1 MLMSRFV
8 WSAPVWSAP
17 VWPSAVRR
25 VALALPLALATLAAP
40 VTAAGA
46 AVPHAPARQASGAG
60 VAVQRVHILAVVNG
74 SPITNIDVDNRARLF
89 ALSANLSATPAVLDR
104 LKPQILR
111 QLIDERLRMQAVEKA
126 QIVVPDKAVAD
137 AIAEIEKRN
146 GMAPGTLRKRLAAG
160 GVSMATLVD
169 QLRTQ
174 LGWTQLL
181 REQLGPRG
189 KVDDA
194 AVAAEER
201 LLAQETGQPQY
212 HVGEIFIP
220 VGTGSRGTAARN
232 FAQTVISELRAG
244 APFPVVA
251 AQFSQSQTALAGGDL
266 GWVTANQLDPAVA
279 KVVGEMPVGAV
290 SNPITVPGGIDIV
303 TLVGKR
309 VTGRDMAT
317 VLSIRQVFVPFTTPL
332 NPQAPTAQQVA
343 ALQRARQISQTVK
356 SCPQME
362 QLAAS
367 MHSSRPADPGPI
379 RLENVQPP
387 AFRQMLAALKPGQTT
402 QPLVAPNGIG
412 VMILCAKE
420 RKNLAQLTPQ
430 EIRLQILSQRVNLL
444 SRQLQ
449 QDLRS
454 QADIELH
461 PGGGAA

>member
-8 WSAPVWSAP
+8 WLVPVRP
-17 VWPSAVRR
+17 VPVRR
-25 VALALPLALATLAAP
+25 LAWAVSLAVAALAAP
-40 VTAAGA
+40 VAAAGA
-46 AVPHAPARQASGAG
+46 AVPHTPARLAPAPAAQQA
-60 VAVQRVHILAVVNG
+60 VRILAVVNG
-74 SPITNIDVDNRARLF
+74 SPITNIDVENRAKLF
-89 ALSANLSATPAVLDR
+89 ALSANLAVTPEVLDR

-111 QLIDERLRMQAVEKA
+111 QLIDERLRMQAVERA
-126 QIVVPDKAVAD
+126 EIVVPDKAIAD
-137 AIAEIEKRN
+137 AVAEIEKRN
-146 GMAPGTLRKRLAAG
+146 GMAPGALRKRLEAG

-181 REQLGPRG
+181 REKLGPRG
-189 KVDDA
+189 KVDHA

-220 VGTGSRGTAARN
+220 VETGSRGTAARN

-266 GWVTANQLDPAVA
+266 GWVAANQLDPAVA
-279 KVVGEMPVGAV
+279 RVVAEMPVGAV
-290 SNPITVPGGIDIV
+290 SNPIRVPGGIDIV
-303 TLVGKR
+303 TLAGKR
-309 VTGRDMAT
+309 VSGHDMAT

-332 NPQAPTAQQVA
+332 NPQAPTAQQIA

-356 SCPQME
+356 SCQQME
-362 QLAAS
+362 ELAAS

-379 RLENVQPP
+379 RLENVQPA
-387 AFRQMLAALKPGQTT
+387 AFRQMLAALQPGQTS

-412 VMILCAKE
+412 VMILCSKE
-420 RKNLAQLTPQ
+420 RKNMAQLTPQ

-461 PGGGAA
+461 PGGRAA

>member
-8 WSAPVWSAP
+8 WSVPVWSVP
-17 VWPSAVRR
+17 VWPAAIRR
-25 VALALPLALATLAAP
+25 AALALPLALAALAAP
-40 VTAAGA
+40 VAAAGA
-46 AVPHAPARQASGAG
+46 AVPTPPARQASGAE
-60 VAVQRVHILAVVNG
+60 AVQGAHILAVVNG
-74 SPITNIDVDNRARLF
+74 SPITNIDVENRAKLF
-89 ALSANLSATPAVLDR
+89 ALSANLAVTPAVLDR

-111 QLIDERLRMQAVEKA
+111 QLIDERLRMQAVERA
-126 QIVVPDKAVAD
+126 EIVVPDKAIAD

-146 GMAPGTLRKRLAAG
+146 GMAPGALRKRLEAG

-181 REQLGPRG
+181 REKLGARG
-189 KVDDA
+189 RVDDA

-220 VGTGSRGTAARN
+220 VETGSRGTAARN

-266 GWVTANQLDPAVA
+266 GWVAANQLDPAVA
-279 KVVGEMPVGAV
+279 RVVAEMPVGAV
-290 SNPITVPGGIDIV
+290 SNPIAVPGGIDIV
-303 TLVGKR
+303 TLAGKR
-309 VTGRDMAT
+309 VSGHDMAT
-317 VLSIRQVFVPFTTPL
+317 ILSIRQVFVPFTSPL
-332 NPQAPTAQQVA
+332 NPQAPTAQQIA

-387 AFRQMLAALKPGQTT
+387 AFRQMLSTLQPGQTT

-412 VMILCAKE
+412 VMVLCSKE
-420 RKNLAQLTPQ
+420 RKNMAQLTPQ
-430 EIRLQILSQRVNLL
+430 EIRIQILSQRVNLL

>member
-8 WSAPVWSAP
+8 RSLP
-17 VWPSAVRR
+17 VRR
-25 VALALPLALATLAAP
+25 LAWALPLAVAALVAP
-40 VTAAGA
+40 PTGGRA
-46 AVPHAPARQASGAG
+46 AVPHAPARPAPSGD
-60 VAVQRVHILAVVNG
+60 AVQGARILAVVNG
-74 SPITNIDVDNRARLF
+74 SPITNIDVENRARLF
-89 ALSANLSATPAVLDR
+89 ALSANLSATPEVLDR

-126 QIVVPDKAVAD
+126 EIVVTDKAVAD

-146 GMAPGTLRKRLAAG
+146 GMAPGALRKRLEAG
-160 GVSMATLVD
+160 GVSMTTLVD

-181 REQLGPRG
+181 REKLGPRS
-189 KVDDA
+189 KIDDA
-194 AVAAEER
+194 AVAAEQR
-201 LLAQETGQPQY
+201 RLAQETGQPQY

-220 VGTGSRGTAARN
+220 IETGSRGAAARS

-266 GWVTANQLDPAVA
+266 GWVAANQLDPAVA
-279 KVVGEMPVGAV
+279 RVVAEMPVGAV

-303 TLVGKR
+303 TLAGKR
-309 VTGRDMAT
+309 VIGRDMAT
-317 VLSIRQVFVPFTTPL
+317 ILSIRQVFVPFTTPL
-332 NPQAPTAQQVA
+332 NPQAPTAQQIA

-387 AFRQMLAALKPGQTT
+387 AFRQMLAALKPGQTS

-412 VMILCAKE
+412 VMILCSKE
-420 RKNLAQLTPQ
+420 RKNMAQMTPQ

>member
-8 WSAPVWSAP
+8 WLVPVRP
-17 VWPSAVRR
+17 VPVRR
-25 VALALPLALATLAAP
+25 LAWAVSLAVATLAAP
-40 VTAAGA
+40 VAAAGA
-46 AVPHAPARQASGAG
+46 AVPHAPTRLAPAPAAQQA
-60 VAVQRVHILAVVNG
+60 VRILAVVNG
-74 SPITNIDVDNRARLF
+74 SPITNIDVENRAKLF
-89 ALSANLSATPAVLDR
+89 ALSANLAVTPEVLDR

-111 QLIDERLRMQAVEKA
+111 QLIDERLRMQAVERA
-126 QIVVPDKAVAD
+126 EIVVPDKAIAD
-137 AIAEIEKRN
+137 AVAEIEKRN
-146 GMAPGTLRKRLAAG
+146 GMAPGALRKRLEAG

-181 REQLGPRG
+181 REKLGPRG
-189 KVDDA
+189 KVDHA

-220 VGTGSRGTAARN
+220 VETGSRGTAARN

-266 GWVTANQLDPAVA
+266 GWVAANQLDPAVA
-279 KVVGEMPVGAV
+279 RVVAEMPVGAV
-290 SNPITVPGGIDIV
+290 SNPIQVPGGIDIV
-303 TLVGKR
+303 TLAGKR
-309 VTGRDMAT
+309 VSGHDMAT

-332 NPQAPTAQQVA
+332 NPQAPTAQQIA

-356 SCPQME
+356 SCQQME
-362 QLAAS
+362 ELAAS

-379 RLENVQPP
+379 RLENVQPA
-387 AFRQMLAALKPGQTT
+387 AFRQMLAALQPGQTS

-412 VMILCAKE
+412 VMILCSKE
-420 RKNLAQLTPQ
+420 RKNMAQLTPQ

-461 PGGGAA
+461 PGGRAA

>member
-8 WSAPVWSAP
+8 WPEP
-17 VWPSAVRR
+17 VRR
-25 VALALPLALATLAAP
+25 VALALPLALAALA
-40 VTAAGA
+40 A
-46 AVPHAPARQASGAG
+46 AVPAAVSAAVPRAPARQAPAAGAAQG
-60 VAVQRVHILAVVNG
+60 ARILAVVNG
-74 SPITNIDVDNRARLF
+74 APITNIDVENRARLF
-89 ALSANLSATPAVLDR
+89 ALSANLSATPEVLDR

-126 QIVVPDKAVAD
+126 EIVVPDKAVAD

-146 GMAPGTLRKRLAAG
+146 GMAPGALRKRLGAG
-160 GVSMATLVD
+160 GVGMATLVD

-181 REQLGPRG
+181 REKLGPRG
-189 KVDDA
+189 RVDDA

-201 LLAQETGQPQY
+201 LLAQEAGQPQF
-212 HVGEIFIP
+212 HVAEIFIP
-220 VGTGSRGTAARN
+220 VETGSRGAAAQS

-266 GWVTANQLDPAVA
+266 GWVAANQLDPAVA
-279 KVVGEMPVGAV
+279 RVVAEMPVGAV
-290 SNPITVPGGIDIV
+290 SNPVAVPGGIDIV
-303 TLVGKR
+303 TLAGKR
-309 VTGRDMAT
+309 VIGRDMAT
-317 VLSIRQVFVPFTTPL
+317 VLSVRQVFVPFTTPL
-332 NPQAPTAQQVA
+332 NPQAPTAQQIA

-367 MHSSRPADPGPI
+367 MHSDRPADPGPI

-387 AFRQMLAALKPGQTT
+387 AFRQILAALVPGQPT

-412 VMILCAKE
+412 VMILCSKE
-420 RKNLAQLTPQ
+420 RKNLAQMTPQ

-461 PGGGAA
+461 PSGGAA